1 MALKSLMISNHK
13 KEFFFSDKTKFF
25 EMLIP
30 DSSPSDNYYQKQNR
44 NMRAELR
51 VINLFMYIN
60 KVVVIVC
67 LYVEWV
73 EYFREV

>member
-1 MALKSLMISNHK
+1 
-13 KEFFFSDKTKFF
+13 
-25 EMLIP
+25 MLIP

-73 EYFREV
+73 DYFREV